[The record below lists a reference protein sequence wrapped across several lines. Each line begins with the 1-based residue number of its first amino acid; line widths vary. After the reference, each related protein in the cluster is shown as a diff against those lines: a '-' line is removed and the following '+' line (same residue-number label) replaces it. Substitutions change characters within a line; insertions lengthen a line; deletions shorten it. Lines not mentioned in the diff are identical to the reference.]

1 MAIGRHQPDARRPPL
16 FYLYEKRPVSD
27 GRGGWEFGWVRYA
40 DHTSPIKLP
49 RWVDEPSLHDYV
61 MPLSVNG
68 AEYDYVA
75 DHGHRNIGS
84 WIDKA
89 AKQAGR

>member
-16 FYLYEKRPVSD
+16 FYLYEKKLLSD

-49 RWVDEPSLHDYV
+49 RWVTEPSLHDYV
-61 MPLSVNG
+61 MPLSVNA

-89 AKQAGR
+89 AQQAGR